1 MFYNFYVDSP
11 IAIVF
16 YVIMG
21 LLIIGSVVLS
31 KLFRINSFLIA
42 FMFIFAFSFLNGMFF
57 TFAIATV
64 GDMREDLLIV
74 YQAILYRVF
83 FV

>member
-1 MFYNFYVDSP
+1 MS
-11 IAIVF
+11 IVF

-42 FMFIFAFSFLNGMFF
+42 IMFIFGFTFLNGMFF

-64 GDMREDLLIV
+64 GDMREDLLIA
-74 YQAILYRVF
+74 Y
-83 FV
+83 

>member
-1 MFYNFYVDSP
+1 MS
-11 IAIVF
+11 IVF

-31 KLFRINSFLIA
+31 RLFRLNSFLLA
-42 FMFIFAFSFLNGMFF
+42 LMFIFGFTFLNGMLF

-74 YQAILYRVF
+74 Y
-83 FV
+83 